1 MLCNIVLNGI
11 ETVVHNY
18 NKDPEG
24 RRYDGRKTIQYLI
37 RYADDFVVLSR
48 NYQDLV
54 NVKRHIKRFLSTR
67 GLEFSEAKT
76 NIVHVHDG
84 FNFLG

>member
-11 ETVVHNY
+11 EKVVYTY
-18 NKDPEG
+18 NRDPEG

-54 NVKRHIKRFLSTR
+54 NVKRLIERFLSTR
-67 GLEFSEAKT
+67 GLKYSEGKT
-76 NIVHVHDG
+76 SIVHVHDG